1 MSRQN
6 KVNPGQYTS
15 AGRLSPD
22 DLGRE
27 LRRQNGKATSAAGPQ
42 AERPAWETRQPS
54 IRLARKA
61 RPPARPR
68 RAKAA
73 ADRTVIGATHVT
85 ARGAKTP
92 TGAAKKVVA
101 KGTGPTRGTT
111 RTATAA
117 AARPGKA
124 TRPLKKTAAKPPA
137 GRPAKRR

>member
-27 LRRQNGKATSAAGPQ
+27 LRRQNGNATPAVEPEAK
-42 AERPAWETRQPS
+42 RPAWETRQPPV
-54 IRLARKA
+54 RLARKA
-61 RPPARPR
+61 RPPAKPGRG
-68 RAKAA
+68 KVAA
-73 ADRTVIGATHVT
+73 ARTVIGVTRVT
-85 ARGAKTP
+85 ARATKTP
-92 TGAAKKVVA
+92 TGAAKTVAA
-101 KGTGPTRGTT
+101 KGAGPTRGTT

-117 AARPGKA
+117 RARAGKA
-124 TRPLKKTAAKPPA
+124 TTSKKKTAAKPPA